1 MKGKMLEL
9 KNWLKDSG
17 KRIRILKA
25 LHKKYQ
31 QAGYETAAWNS
42 EHSKTYLDN
51 SRSLYSLKR
60 EYRHKHIAY
69 SELRGRTRA
78 QIEASY
84 PYNSQSDKS
93 KRPDEEWIKRIKD
106 EYLSACRQ
114 TAEGSG
120 F

>member
-1 MKGKMLEL
+1 MEGKMLEL

-17 KRIRILKA
+17 KKIRILKA

-31 QAGYETAAWNS
+31 QAGYETSAWNS
-42 EHSKTYLDN
+42 ESSQTYSKNLG
-51 SRSLYSLKR
+51 SLYSLRR

-69 SELRGRTRA
+69 SELRGRTRN

-84 PYNSQSDKS
+84 PYEDNYHK
-93 KRPDEEWIKRIKD
+93 PDEEWIEKIKN
-106 EYLSACRQ
+106 EYKSACRQ